1 MKQLWRVWK
10 YSLGSFHDTKTK
22 RYDNI
27 VAIVRTLIVAIVRT
41 LILFTYLV
49 TNSVIVAGVVRHW
62 NDL

>member
-27 VAIVRTLIVAIVRT
+27 VAIVRTLI
-41 LILFTYLV
+41 LFTYLV